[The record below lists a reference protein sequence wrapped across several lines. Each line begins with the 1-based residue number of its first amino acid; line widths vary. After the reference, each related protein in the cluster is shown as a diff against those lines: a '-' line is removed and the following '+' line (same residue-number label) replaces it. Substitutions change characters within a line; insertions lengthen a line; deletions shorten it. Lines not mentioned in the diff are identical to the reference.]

1 MTMDRRAVFFLCSSV
16 VCLLLSFVTPEGLH
30 WVGYVLA
37 VGYALLA
44 GASYLDFSSR
54 QRGNR

>member
-1 MTMDRRAVFFLCSSV
+1 VTREAAMSAAGWH
-16 VCLLLSFVTPEGLH
+16 VTPEELR
-30 WVGYVLA
+30 WVGYTLS

-54 QRGNR
+54 QRGNQ

>member
-1 MTMDRRAVFFLCSSV
+1 MIDRRAVFFLCSAV
-16 VCLLLSFVTPEGLH
+16 LCLLISFVTPEELR

-54 QRGNR
+54 QRGDQ

>member
-1 MTMDRRAVFFLCSSV
+1 MIDRRAVFFLCSAAL
-16 VCLLLSFVTPEGLH
+16 CLLLSVVTPEELR

-54 QRGNR
+54 QRGER